1 MGTWLVLLCAAFS
14 GGLLQSSTGFGYS
27 LICMSAYS
35 LVLPVKQAL
44 ILQATAATFTIGWYA
59 WRQRKYV
66 NLRLFL
72 VPALFA
78 VFFTWVGMETALAID
93 EALLRRCLGVV
104 LVLLS
109 LYSLFGNGRIHISKG
124 FVGQAVVGSVSGLLG
139 GLTNMSGPPMVLY
152 LLQVTE
158 DKDEYNGTL
167 QAIFFATTL
176 FKTLVNGLSG
186 RLSLQIWV
194 ALPPLLLATVLG
206 SIIGFR
212 LFARMDM
219 SAVKRAVNA
228 LMVAVGIYYAFL

>member
-1 MGTWLVLLCAAFS
+1 MVCT
-14 GGLLQSSTGFGYS
+14 
-27 LICMSAYS
+27 
-35 LVLPVKQAL
+35 
-44 ILQATAATFTIGWYA
+44 
-59 WRQRKYV
+59 
-66 NLRLFL
+66 
-72 VPALFA
+72 
-78 VFFTWVGMETALAID
+78 
-93 EALLRRCLGVV
+93 
-104 LVLLS
+104 

-124 FVGQAVVGSVSGLLG
+124 FAGQAVAGSVSGLLG

-186 RLSLQIWV
+186 RLGLQIWA

-228 LMVAVGIYYAFL
+228 LMVAVGIYYTFS